1 MRISKNHEAYK
12 EIKEALKNKIKD
24 YTVCDDLQIL
34 KIANDFNLEI
44 KTLIYSFE
52 EDFKEDTKVLLED
65 LKNKAL
71 NTYEISNQAF
81 ESLST
86 KENHANII
94 ALIKIN
100 NYTLNDLKNKEYLFI
115 LDSLEIPGNIGT
127 IYRTLDS
134 CSCDGVILV
143 DSKTKMEN
151 YKIASSSRGCNL
163 IIPTVSTSFDEA
175 LKFLLDNNYD
185 IFLGEPE
192 LGLNYQQYDY
202 KNKIAIVVG
211 NERFGINPKWYDNK
225 HKKVYIPMSGN
236 QNSLNVGVA
245 ASILAYE
252 AYMKRNSN

>member
-12 EIKEALKNKIKD
+12 EIKKALKNKIKD

-34 KIANDFNLEI
+34 KIAKDFNLEI

-52 EDFKEDTKVLLED
+52 EDFKEDTKILLEE
-65 LKNKAL
+65 LKKQAL

-100 NYTLNDLKNKEYLFI
+100 NYKLEDLKNKEYLFI

-151 YKIASSSRGCNL
+151 YKITSSSRGCNL

-175 LKFLLDNNYD
+175 LKMTAGGVQFEGITAQARKTIFEKTFLLDN
-185 IFLGEPE
+185 G
-192 LGLNYQQYDY
+192 
-202 KNKIAIVVG
+202 
-211 NERFGINPKWYDNK
+211 GINN
-225 HKKVYIPMSGN
+225 
-236 QNSLNVGVA
+236 
-245 ASILAYE
+245 SIL
-252 AYMKRNSN
+252 K